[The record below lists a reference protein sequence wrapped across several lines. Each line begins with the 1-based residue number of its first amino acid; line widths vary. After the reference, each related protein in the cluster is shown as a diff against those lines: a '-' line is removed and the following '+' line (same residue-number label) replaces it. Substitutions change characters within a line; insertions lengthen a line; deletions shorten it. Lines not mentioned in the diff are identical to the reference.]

1 MAIRG
6 GPVSTL
12 SLPGRAA
19 RPLAPMSF
27 TPLSAVSG
35 LWMLTVA
42 ST

>member
-1 MAIRG
+1 MKTKYQNINKRE
-6 GPVSTL
+6 PSFYMPL
-12 SLPGRAA
+12 SV
-19 RPLAPMSF
+19 